1 MNDFLIKIIIL
12 FITLVSITITI
23 SYTSYKI
30 IQRKQQL
37 LKINKERAFKEIQNE
52 RLRISAE
59 IHDISSSS
67 TLRMKNILE
76 NSNNVEDVN
85 FILNNLIESINTLN
99 HEISF
104 ATEKI
109 FPRGLIFQNWNSAVK
124 ELCDFLARFTHI
136 DCIMD
141 NQIVLNEFTAHESY
155 RILQEHLTN
164 IIKHV
169 NPKYI
174 QIIVYEIKQIAHVE
188 IIYPNQLKITDS
200 NKKPNLK
207 FANSGK
213 GLYFLSLRYKAI
225 NAKTSYSKKDL
236 IITETIKFP
245 IV

>member
-12 FITLVSITITI
+12 FITLVTITITI
-23 SYTSYKI
+23 SYSSYKI
-30 IQRKQQL
+30 IQRKQKL

-52 RLRISAE
+52 RLRIAAE
-59 IHDISSSS
+59 IHDISSSA
-67 TLRMKNILE
+67 TLRMKNIIE
-76 NSNNVEDVN
+76 KSNNVEDVN
-85 FILNNLIESINTLN
+85 FTLNNLIESINTFN

-109 FPRGLIFQNWNSAVK
+109 FPRGLIFKNWNSAVK

-174 QIIVYEIKQIAHVE
+174 QIIIYEIEQIANVE
-188 IIYPNQLKITDS
+188 IIYPNQLKISDS
-200 NKKPNLK
+200 NIKSDLK
-207 FANSGK
+207 FDNSGK
-213 GLYFLSLRYKAI
+213 GMYFLSQRYKAI
-225 NAKTSYSKKDL
+225 NAKTSYSKKHL